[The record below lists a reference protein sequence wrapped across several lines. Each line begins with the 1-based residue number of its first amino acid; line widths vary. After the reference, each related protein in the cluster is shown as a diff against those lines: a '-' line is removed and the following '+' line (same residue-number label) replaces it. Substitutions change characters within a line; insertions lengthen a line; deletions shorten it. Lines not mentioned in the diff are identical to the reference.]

1 MSLLEKSTVAKKI
14 FLILPVILLMLSVRP
29 LPTRAAGGTGW
40 YTPRAREHRQPVFG
54 EDLRAVEPLGGY
66 YMDYRHPDPD
76 AADKVVYLTF
86 DAGYENGNVEKILD
100 ALKAEG
106 AVGAFF
112 VLGHLVDRNSELVR
126 RMTDEGHLVCNHTYT
141 HKNLCGAPAGAL
153 AAELTRLET
162 ACRESAGV
170 EVAKYY
176 RPPEGCFD
184 EAMLREAREAGY
196 KTVFWSFA
204 YADWDNKK
212 QPDPA
217 AAKKKILD
225 NLHNGAVILLHPTS
239 ATNAAILEDVLR
251 EMKAR
256 GYRFGTLDELT
267 GGD

>member
-1 MSLLEKSTVAKKI
+1 MSFLEKSTVAKKI

-40 YTPRAREHRQPVFG
+40 YTPRARDHRQPVFG

-66 YMDYRHPDPD
+66 YMDYRHPDAD

-86 DAGYENGNVEKILD
+86 DAGYENGNVERILD

-112 VLGHLVDRNSELVR
+112 ILGNLATRHSGLVR
-126 RMTDEGHLVCNHTYT
+126 RMADEGHLVCNHTYT
-141 HKNLCGAPAGAL
+141 HKNLCGAPAGEL
-153 AAELTRLET
+153 TAELTRLET
-162 ACRESAGV
+162 ACRDSAGV

-204 YADWDNKK
+204 YADWDNNK
-212 QPDPA
+212 QPKA
-217 AAKKKILD
+217 EEAKRKILD
-225 NLHNGAVILLHPTS
+225 NTHNGAIILLHPNS
-239 ATNAAILEDVLR
+239 ETNAMILSDLIRTWR
-251 EMKAR
+251 EQ
-256 GYRFGTLDELT
+256 GYRLASLSELDE
-267 GGD
+267 